1 MEAQSSTP
9 AELSR
14 RSAIILDLY
23 RSGPVNTKLATE
35 LATNLILAS
44 SIETNPFARTHPKGP
59 PRGFVEIIA
68 GPSRWSVD
76 ARSAHE
82 AVMLARLFLATRQT
96 YGLDRTRATANLY
109 TLEAAVI
116 DASLHALIEERCA

>member
-1 MEAQSSTP
+1 MTSNANNSP
-9 AELSR
+9 
-14 RSAIILDLY
+14 SALILDLY
-23 RSGPVNTKLATE
+23 RSGAVNGALVVSLATH
-35 LATNLILAS
+35 LILAS

-82 AVMLARLFLATRQT
+82 AVMLARLCLATRQT
-96 YGLDRTRATANLY
+96 FGLDRTRAFANLY